1 MLVLGGWGLVDFALL
16 GQRWTS
22 YEHYHLP
29 DCLFEA
35 KQSTVDG
42 GGDDRLKLW
51 DCDSL
56 HDFTILNQYY
66 LVLPEPHFC
75 QNFHQLLNWTTVS
88 PDATMRL
95 FTPATKT
102 TTIRAITTK
111 RFLTHHVLLATRFST
126 TTTRITTHHGSHI
139 RPYSSEKGTPPSP
152 LSSQSQPQST
162 FNPEIYLQT
171 ATTTLSLIPPKLIPD
186 TLHPTQSH
194 LLSLALSSHLPSI
207 CLSQGFNAQPPSPNK
222 SIFPWPDQENNQLP
236 PGYHL
241 IYYPLQT
248 PPHLLFPDGTDADHC
263 PGGPFTRRMWAGG
276 RIDFGKGESEE
287 QQQQQQQ
294 QQQFKVD
301 GRKTVCVETL
311 GTPVLQ
317 VGNSGKEQDQK
328 VYVDVWRRYISFP
341 PEATS
346 KEVERVVA
354 DVINSSST
362 TPTTHNKERKEEGV
376 ISELRRL
383 VFLRER
389 PDDDDERSE
398 PFPSPIPNPN
408 PTNHPQQKLEP
419 VPAPAP
425 APAPARII
433 RVPHQPDFSFKMTPD
448 ATLLFQFSALTFN
461 AHAIHLDPLY
471 AREVE
476 GYKER
481 LVHGPLTLVI
491 MLRGVEGFLK
501 RAAAAAAAAGVGTGT
516 GTGVDTTTTAAAAAN
531 SSVGTSGVSEVIK
544 ERLFVPP
551 GEETADGKRKKRWEI
566 ASIEYKNLR
575 PLFVGEEMKVCV
587 RLLPNR
593 EKKSSDGGGGGDKA
607 GLGLSL
613 GARSERVD
621 VWIEAPDGGMA
632 VKGTVGIQWR

>member
-1 MLVLGGWGLVDFALL
+1 MTFS
-16 GQRWTS
+16 Q
-22 YEHYHLP
+22 YH
-29 DCLFEA
+29 
-35 KQSTVDG
+35 
-42 GGDDRLKLW
+42 
-51 DCDSL
+51 
-56 HDFTILNQYY
+56 
-66 LVLPEPHFC
+66 LVLPEPPFC
-75 QNFHQLLNWTTVS
+75 QNFHQLLNWITVS

-111 RFLTHHVLLATRFST
+111 RFLTHHVLSATRLST
-126 TTTRITTHHGSHI
+126 TIIRITTHHGSHI
-139 RPYSSEKGTPPSP
+139 RPYSSEKGIPPSP
-152 LSSQSQPQST
+152 LSSQSQSQPQST
-162 FNPEIYLQT
+162 FNPETYLQT

-207 CLSQGFNAQPPSPNK
+207 CLPQGFNAQPPSPNK
-222 SIFPWPDQENNQLP
+222 SIFPWPNQENNELP

-263 PGGPFTRRMWAGG
+263 PGSPFTRRMWAGG
-276 RIDFGKGESEE
+276 RIDFGKGGPDGE
-287 QQQQQQQ
+287 QQQQ
-294 QQQFKVD
+294 QQQFKMD

-311 GTPVLQ
+311 GAPVLQ
-317 VGNSGKEQDQK
+317 VVGNSGKKEQDQK
-328 VYVDVWRRYISFP
+328 VYVDVWRRYIAFP
-341 PEATS
+341 PETRS
-346 KEVERVVA
+346 KEIERVVA
-354 DVINSSST
+354 DVIKGSSSSSSSST
-362 TPTTHNKERKEEGV
+362 TPTTTTHKERKEEGV

-383 VFLRER
+383 VFLREKR
-389 PDDDDERSE
+389 PDDDDDAERSD
-398 PFPSPIPNPN
+398 PFPNPN
-408 PTNHPQQKLEP
+408 PNHHPQQKLSS
-419 VPAPAP
+419 VPAPGP

-476 GYKER
+476 GYQER

-491 MLRGVEGFLK
+491 MLRGVEGFLN
-501 RAAAAAAAAGVGTGT
+501 RAA
-516 GTGVDTTTTAAAAAN
+516 GTGVDTTTD
-531 SSVGTSGVSEVIK
+531 SSVGTGTGTAAGVSEVIK
-544 ERLFVPP
+544 ERLFIPPP
-551 GEETADGKRKKRWEI
+551 GEEEEEEEETADGRKKRKRWWEI

-593 EKKSSDGGGGGDKA
+593 EKKKSSDKA

-621 VWIEAPDGGMA
+621 VWIEAPDGGLA
-632 VKGTVGIQWR
+632 VKGTVGIEWR